1 MYQKLMHNKS
11 LRLIGGLLGGLLLS
25 VAINVFI
32 VPQGLYGGGAYGLCQ
47 VIRTLLQRE
56 LSLSLPFD
64 LAGVLYFFVNIPL
77 FLLAYKALGRE
88 FFWKAAICTVCN
100 SVFLAVIPSP
110 STPVIPDLLTS
121 CMVGGILAGFASGLV
136 LTCGCSTGGLDILG
150 LYLSKKGSRFT
161 VGRFS
166 ISFNALLY
174 TLCFFLFDAATAI
187 YSAIYN
193 VLSSL
198 FLDRIHR
205 QNVTVQLL
213 IFTKKN
219 DPQLPRYIME
229 QLDRGVTSWTG
240 RGGWTGDEVQ
250 VLLGVLEG
258 GGDLDGRPAFIP
270 QVCGHTHQQTLAE
283 ADIGAVHEEDVVHV
297 GQVCGQLRTLIGAG
311 QLMGQED
318 AQHLVPGSGGVLIEP
333 LEQLRAGLAGGGQLV
348 TLL

>member
-110 STPVIPDLLTS
+110 STPVIPDILTS

-136 LTCGCSTGGLDILG
+136 LTCGCSTGGLDVLG
-150 LYLSKKGSRFT
+150 LYLSKKGKGFT

-166 ISFNALLY
+166 ITFNTALY
-174 TLCFFLFDAATAI
+174 ALCAVLFDLTTAI
-187 YSAIYN
+187 YSAIY
-193 VLSSL
+193 VVFQAL
-198 FLDRIHR
+198 FLDRVHQ
-205 QNVTVQLL
+205 QNISVQML
-213 IFTKKN
+213 IFTKE
-219 DPQLPRYIME
+219 DPERLNQTILE
-229 QLDRGVTSWTG
+229 KLDRSFTLWEG
-240 RGGWTGDEVQ
+240 RGGYSHDQ
-250 VLLGVLEG
+250 
-258 GGDLDGRPAFIP
+258 
-270 QVCGHTHQQTLAE
+270 
-283 ADIGAVHEEDVVHV
+283 VHV
-297 GQVCGQLRTLIGAG
+297 LCVCLSKYEVVSVQMALSEIDPHAFTII
-311 QLMGQED
+311 QEGIRVGGNFGR
-318 AQHLVPGSGGVLIEP
+318 HLSS
-333 LEQLRAGLAGGGQLV
+333 
-348 TLL
+348 

>member
-1 MYQKLMHNKS
+1 MTLRRYILAAASVLPALLAWNGASAQHTLGFIAGYGMANGRFQPQQEMRALWGMYS
-11 LRLIGGLLGGLLLS
+11 GGL
-25 VAINVFI
+25 
-32 VPQGLYGGGAYGLCQ
+32 YGLCQ
-47 VIRTLLQRE
+47 VIRTLVVERLG
-56 LSLSLPFD
+56 LATPFD
-64 LAGVLYFFVNIPL
+64 LAGILYLLVNLPL
-77 FLLAYKALGRE
+77 IALAWHTLGRG
-88 FFWKAAICTVCN
+88 FVIRMTVVTVIN
-100 SVFLAVIPSP
+100 SIALAVIPSP
-110 STPVIPDLLTS
+110 ATPIIADKLTS
-121 CMVGGILAGFASGLV
+121 CLVAGILSGFSCGLI

-174 TLCFFLFDAATAI
+174 TLCFFLFDATTAI

-250 VLLGVLEG
+250 VLCVCLSKYEIDTLQDVLRRVDPDAFYIVQEGV
-258 GGDLDGRPAFIP
+258 
-270 QVCGHTHQQTLAE
+270 H
-283 ADIGAVHEEDVVHV
+283 
-297 GQVCGQLRTLIGAG
+297 
-311 QLMGQED
+311 
-318 AQHLVPGSGGVLIEP
+318 
-333 LEQLRAGLAGGGQLV
+333 AGGNFERHLG
-348 TLL
+348 

>member
-1 MYQKLMHNKS
+1 MFQKLMHTKG
-11 LRLIGGLLGGLLLS
+11 LRLVGGLLGGLLLS

-47 VIRTLLQRE
+47 VIRTLLQQKLALE
-56 LSLSLPFD
+56 LPFD

-77 FLLAYKALGRE
+77 FLLAYKALGRL
-88 FFWKAAICTVCN
+88 FFWKAAICTIAN

-110 STPVIPDLLTS
+110 VTPIIPDMLTS
-121 CMVGGILAGFASGLV
+121 CMVGGILAGFACGLV

-166 ISFNALLY
+166 ISFNVCLY
-174 TLCFFLFDAATAI
+174 TLCFFLFDATTAI

-193 VLSSL
+193 VLNNL

-229 QLDRGVTSWTG
+229 QLDRGVTSWTAK
-240 RGGWTGDEVQ
+240 GGWTGDDVQ
-250 VLLGVLEG
+250 VLCVCLSKYEIDTLRQVMQQVDPDAFYIMQEGV
-258 GGDLDGRPAFIP
+258 
-270 QVCGHTHQQTLAE
+270 H
-283 ADIGAVHEEDVVHV
+283 
-297 GQVCGQLRTLIGAG
+297 
-311 QLMGQED
+311 
-318 AQHLVPGSGGVLIEP
+318 
-333 LEQLRAGLAGGGQLV
+333 AGGNFKRHLG
-348 TLL
+348 

>member
-1 MYQKLMHNKS
+1 MHIRWRRVGAGLCGALLLALASNLFFVPQHLYTS
-11 LRLIGGLLGGLLLS
+11 GLL
-25 VAINVFI
+25 
-32 VPQGLYGGGAYGLCQ
+32 GLCQ
-47 VIRTLLQRE
+47 VIRTLLDSKLGIRF
-56 LSLSLPFD
+56 SNFD
-64 LAGVLYFFVNIPL
+64 LAGTLYLLANLPL
-77 FLLAYKALGRE
+77 LLLAYKTMGRTFEMKLAL
-88 FFWKAAICTVCN
+88 CTVSN
-100 SVFLAVIPSP
+100 SLFLSIIPIPAEP
-110 STPVIPDLLTS
+110 SIPDMLTS
-121 CMVGGILAGFASGLV
+121 CLVGGILAGFAAGLV

-174 TLCFFLFDAATAI
+174 TLCFFLFDATTAI

-219 DPQLPRYIME
+219 APQLPRYIME

-250 VLLGVLEG
+250 VLCVCLSKYEIDTLQDVLRRVDPDAFYIVQEGV
-258 GGDLDGRPAFIP
+258 
-270 QVCGHTHQQTLAE
+270 H
-283 ADIGAVHEEDVVHV
+283 
-297 GQVCGQLRTLIGAG
+297 
-311 QLMGQED
+311 
-318 AQHLVPGSGGVLIEP
+318 
-333 LEQLRAGLAGGGQLV
+333 AGGNFERHLE
-348 TLL
+348 

>member
-121 CMVGGILAGFASGLV
+121 CMVGGILAGLNRGRNFRDTAVLYRMNGSPSVAGMTAPFTDVPSDQWYTDAVIWAYNCGVVDGTSPTQFAP
-136 LTCGCSTGGLDILG
+136 
-150 LYLSKKGSRFT
+150 
-161 VGRFS
+161 
-166 ISFNALLY
+166 A
-174 TLCFFLFDAATAI
+174 
-187 YSAIYN
+187 
-193 VLSSL
+193 
-198 FLDRIHR
+198 
-205 QNVTVQLL
+205 QNVTREQMATIL
-213 IFTKKN
+213 FRYTKTAAPDKAKASADLSGFADAGSVN
-219 DPQLPRYIME
+219 D
-229 QLDRGVTSWTG
+229 W
-240 RGGWTGDEVQ
+240 
-250 VLLGVLEG
+250 
-258 GGDLDGRPAFIP
+258 
-270 QVCGHTHQQTLAE
+270 
-283 ADIGAVHEEDVVHV
+283 AVDAMRWAV
-297 GQVCGQLRTLIGAG
+297 GQKLIAG
-311 QLMGQED
+311 
-318 AQHLVPGSGGVLIEP
+318 IT
-333 LEQLRAGLAGGGQLV
+333 LEQSVYLQPRGNATRAQAATVLTRYYAQ
-348 TLL
+348 